1 MRFITLAASAILLT
15 GGLAGCL
22 NAQSSNSLDTV
33 PPPLSSNDAF
43 YLQLSTTV
51 TIGNH
56 VLPPGRY
63 HCERLD
69 IAGADLPVLTFRRDD
84 AGEKP
89 VYIAATIEPAFKQFA
104 PAETSATYYH
114 IGDRFYF
121 DRIFVRGLNYG
132 YRFELPKGVKK
143 QEAESNGQRR

>member
-1 MRFITLAASAILLT
+1 MRFITFTAGAMLLA
-15 GGLAGCL
+15 GGLAGSL
-22 NAQSSNSLDTV
+22 NAQSYSIDNV
-33 PPPLSSNDAF
+33 PPPLNANDAF
-43 YLQLSTTV
+43 YLQLSNPV

-69 IAGADLPVLTFRRDD
+69 IAGADLPVLTLRRDD
-84 AGEKP
+84 PGEKP
-89 VYIAATIEPAFKQFA
+89 VYIAAVIEPAFKQFA

-114 IGDRFYF
+114 IGDRYYF

-132 YRFELPKGVKK
+132 FRFELPKSVKK
-143 QEAESNGQRR
+143 EEGAAGRGRQ